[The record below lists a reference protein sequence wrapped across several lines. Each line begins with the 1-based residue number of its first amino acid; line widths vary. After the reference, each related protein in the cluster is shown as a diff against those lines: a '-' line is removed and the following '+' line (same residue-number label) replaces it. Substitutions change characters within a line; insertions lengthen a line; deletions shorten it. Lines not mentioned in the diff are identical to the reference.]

1 MASNPW
7 DPDSTAVLC
16 VECQNG
22 VLGPDSVLPAL
33 ATDSADL
40 VGNIGRLLGS
50 AREFGARVVHA
61 TYEGNLGGRPTG
73 TARLWRGGGAAPPPG
88 GLGGGGGP
96 ATAEWKPETSD
107 TAVVP
112 ELLAPTDLV
121 LPRHHGLFPTSG
133 TELLPV
139 LKGFGVTTIVLVGVS
154 LNLAI
159 THTAG
164 ETAQAGFH
172 LVVPR
177 DAVGGTPSSYADQVL
192 DNTIAVLG
200 RLTSVDE
207 LIHEWSGSDR
217 IKP

>member
-1 MASNPW
+1 MSSKSW
-7 DPDSTAVLC
+7 DPDSTAVIC

-33 ATDSADL
+33 ATDAAGL
-40 VGNIGRLLGS
+40 VGDIRRLLDS
-50 AREFGARVVHA
+50 AREVGVRVVHA
-61 TYEGNLGGRPTG
+61 TYEGSLGGRPTG
-73 TARLWRGGGAAPPPG
+73 TARLWRA
-88 GLGGGGGP
+88 LGP
-96 ATAEWKPETSD
+96 ATADWAPGTSA

-112 ELLAPTDLV
+112 ELLAATDLV
-121 LPRHHGLFPTSG
+121 IPRHHGLFPTLDS
-133 TELLPV
+133 ELLPV
-139 LKGFGVTTIVLVGVS
+139 LKGLGVTTIVLAGVS

-164 ETAQAGFH
+164 HATQAGFD

-217 IKP
+217 LEP

>member
-1 MASNPW
+1 MSSKPW
-7 DPDSTAVLC
+7 DPDRTAVIC

-33 ATDSADL
+33 ATDAAGL
-40 VGNIGRLLGS
+40 VGDIRRLLDS
-50 AREFGARVVHA
+50 AREFGVRVVHA
-61 TYEGNLGGRPTG
+61 TYEGSLGGRPTG
-73 TARLWRGGGAAPPPG
+73 TARLWRA
-88 GLGGGGGP
+88 LGP
-96 ATAEWKPETSD
+96 ATADWAPGTSA

-112 ELLAPTDLV
+112 ELLAATDLV
-121 LPRHHGLFPTSG
+121 IPRHHGLFPTLDS
-133 TELLPV
+133 ELLPV
-139 LKGFGVTTIVLVGVS
+139 LKGLGVTTIVLAGVS

-164 ETAQAGFH
+164 HATQAGFD

-217 IKP
+217 LEP